1 MDSHGLPDDQPIFD
15 QFSDLLTWD
24 NIMYLVSN
32 LGPGPQNTSHNPES
46 KQDRPETLLT
56 SLAQWSQNDTNTELL
71 ISLLLKNKKKKPFCS
86 IFLDVLQDTQIV
98 CIWECVIKTVQIW
111 PSPSDPIS
119 PISYWSKTG
128 LGYSFFFF

>member
-1 MDSHGLPDDQPIFD
+1 MPALPAGQSVFPTPSSGMDSHGLPDDQPIFD

-71 ISLLLKNKKKKPFCS
+71 ISLLLKNKKKNPF
-86 IFLDVLQDTQIV
+86 VLF
-98 CIWECVIKTVQIW
+98 
-111 PSPSDPIS
+111 S
-119 PISYWSKTG
+119 
-128 LGYSFFFF
+128 